1 MLLHIA
7 PDGLTT
13 RFLNFGR
20 PDMRL
25 GDRIAAKAVLVD
37 ESLSNRVGIAHL
49 ECVVQRRLSGNGL
62 FRCSYLLSL
71 EDGDIILEGLDPRGP
86 GEYTLA
92 VTGGTGAY
100 RDARGEALF
109 TDTSTGVGAPV
120 TDMVIDLSR
129 N

>member
-1 MLLHIA
+1 MNHAGATARDAA
-7 PDGLTT
+7 PG
-13 RFLNFGR
+13 
-20 PDMRL
+20 
-25 GDRIAAKAVLVD
+25 VD
-37 ESLSNRVGIAHL
+37 VVSTFFTDFDE
-49 ECVVQRRLSGNGL
+49 EVQRRLSGNGL